1 MATDIETLIAK
12 GLTGLVKQIKAV
24 RYYPNGH
31 PALQSAAE
39 ESLKGLLPLLHNAQQ
54 FSLTVRKEAFL
65 FDDQP
70 VAKTQQLLTQFATFC
85 FARRIQYLT
94 LLPELS
100 SAELHRFVHFL
111 VLDPQEVQR
120 LGGLPGLL
128 EKAHITN
135 IWLNEQD
142 LDLILEKKQEI
153 EEHPEPDE
161 AAIEAMLSQETAS
174 QDAPQ
179 VKAQDLKIVLKK
191 LQQERDDQKFWQLL
205 QELIPLLRLSLS
217 EENRELVLQAFVLIC
232 RFTVAKSSS
241 ESRREYSMNSLR
253 QLATDEMIDYL
264 VGSLLAPRTKEKSRQ
279 TLTRV
284 LAFLEEKAA
293 RRVMDLL
300 THEKSA
306 ANRKLLASVLIHAG
320 PISVPILQEHL
331 LDNRWYVVRNAVAIL
346 GEIRQQDCL
355 VHLTP
360 LLQHKD
366 IRVCRET
373 IRALTKIGGP
383 RAINI
388 LLQTTAASDQE
399 LRRQALLSLGAIR
412 AASAVPTLIKIVR
425 KQGWSRDSVDLRKD
439 AIRSLGEIR
448 SSDAV
453 PTLKWLVS
461 RRRLFR
467 RQRCDELRTIAAAA
481 LGEIGDDAA
490 RNTLEKATHDKS
502 PDVARAANKALQLL
516 DKVTP

>member
-24 RYYPNGH
+24 RYYPPGH
-31 PALQSAAE
+31 PALQATAE
-39 ESLKGLLPLLHNAQQ
+39 ESLKNLKPLLHNTQQ

-70 VAKTQQLLTQFATFC
+70 VAKNQELLTQFATFC

-94 LLPELS
+94 LLPDLS
-100 SAELHRFVHFL
+100 SEELHRFIHFL
-111 VLDPQEVQR
+111 VLDPQDIQQR
-120 LGGLPGLL
+120 VGLPGLL
-128 EKAHITN
+128 EQAHITN
-135 IWLNEQD
+135 LWLNEQD

-153 EEHPEPDE
+153 EAQPEPDE
-161 AAIEAMLSQETAS
+161 ATIEALLSQETPS
-174 QDAPQ
+174 QQSPQ
-179 VKAQDLKIVLKK
+179 VKVQDLRTVLKK

-205 QELIPLLRLSLS
+205 QELIPLLRLSLT
-217 EENRELVLQAFVLIC
+217 EENRSIVLQAFVLIC
-232 RFTVAKSSS
+232 RFAAGKSSS

-253 QLATDEMIDYL
+253 QLATDEVIDYL
-264 VGSLLAPRTKEKSRQ
+264 VASLLDSRIKEKSRQ

-284 LAFLEEKAA
+284 LAFLEEKAV
-293 RRVMDLL
+293 RRVMKLL

-306 ANRKLLASVLIHAG
+306 ANRKLLASVLILSG
-320 PISVPILQEHL
+320 PIAVPILQEHL
-331 LDNRWYVVRNAVAIL
+331 LDDRWYVVRNAVAIL

-373 IRALTKIGGP
+373 IRSLTKIGGP

-388 LLQTTAASDQE
+388 LLQTTAADDQE

-412 AASAVPTLIKIVR
+412 AASAVPTLIKIVKKR
-425 KQGWSRDSVDLRKD
+425 GWSRDNVDLRKD

-453 PTLKWLVS
+453 PTLERIVL
-461 RRRLFR
+461 RRSIFR
-467 RQRCDELRTIAAAA
+467 KQRCDELRTTAAAA

-490 RNTLEKATHDKS
+490 RMTLEKATHDKS
-502 PDVARAANKALQLL
+502 ADVARAANKALMLL

>member
-24 RYYPNGH
+24 RYYPPGH
-31 PALQSAAE
+31 PALQATAE
-39 ESLKGLLPLLHNAQQ
+39 ESLKNLKPLLHNTQQ

-65 FDDQP
+65 YDDQP
-70 VAKTQQLLTQFATFC
+70 VAKKQELLTQFATFC
-85 FARRIQYLT
+85 FARRIQHLT
-94 LLPELS
+94 LLPDLS
-100 SAELHRFVHFL
+100 SEELHRFIHFL
-111 VLDPQEVQR
+111 VLDPQDIQQR
-120 LGGLPGLL
+120 GGLPGLL
-128 EKAHITN
+128 EQAHITN
-135 IWLNEQD
+135 LWLNEQD

-153 EEHPEPDE
+153 EAQPEPDE
-161 AAIEAMLSQETAS
+161 ATIEALLSQETPS
-174 QDAPQ
+174 QQSPQ
-179 VKAQDLKIVLKK
+179 VKAQDLRTVLKK

-205 QELIPLLRLSLS
+205 QELIPLLRLSLT
-217 EENRELVLQAFVLIC
+217 EENRSIVLQAFVLIC
-232 RFTVAKSSS
+232 RFATGKSSS

-264 VGSLLAPRTKEKSRQ
+264 VASLLDPRIKEKSRQ

-284 LAFLEEKAA
+284 LAFLEEKAV
-293 RRVMDLL
+293 RRVMKLL

-306 ANRKLLASVLIHAG
+306 ANRKSLASVLILSG
-320 PISVPILQEHL
+320 PIAVPILQEHL
-331 LDNRWYVVRNAVAIL
+331 LDDRWYVVRNAVAIL

-373 IRALTKIGGP
+373 IRSLTKIGGP

-388 LLQTTAASDQE
+388 LLQTTAADDQE

-412 AASAVPTLIKIVR
+412 AASAVPTLLKIVR
-425 KQGWSRDSVDLRKD
+425 KRGWSRDNVDLRKD

-453 PTLKWLVS
+453 PTLERIVL
-461 RRRLFR
+461 RRSIFR
-467 RQRCDELRTIAAAA
+467 KQRCDELRTTAAAA

-490 RNTLEKATHDKS
+490 RMTLEKATHDKS
-502 PDVARAANKALQLL
+502 ADVARAANKALMLL